1 MPASSLSTFAA
12 DGAPIGAPLFGQA
25 CRSFNLQSRS
35 SLQTARCS
43 SLAHLSD
50 PHLGPIPTPRLRELI
65 NKRGLGLINWYRK
78 RHRHH
83 HADVLD
89 AIVADMQAQAP
100 DHIAVTGDLVNISL
114 DAEFAARRALAR
126 RRVGAPAGRDARA
139 RQSRCLHPARR
150 RSCGASTGAI
160 TCAGTTA
167 PAFPF
172 VRRRGPLAIVGLTT
186 SLPTGPFMATG
197 RLGGEQ
203 LARLAEILIAL
214 AREPVF
220 RVVLIHHP
228 PIPNRSHYMKRLI
241 DGPMLRA
248 IIAEHGAE
256 LVLHGHNHEQ
266 QLMWLD
272 GPKGRIPAVGVP
284 SASAILRRHDEP
296 AAYNLY
302 RNRRRARRVDVRDG
316 VARAA
321 RRPRRHHRTDAAEV
335 DG

>member
-1 MPASSLSTFAA
+1 MF
-12 DGAPIGAPLFGQA
+12 
-25 CRSFNLQSRS
+25 
-35 SLQTARCS
+35 

-50 PHLGPIPTPRLRELI
+50 PHIGPIATPRLRELL

-83 HADVLD
+83 HADVLN
-89 AIVADMQAQAP
+89 AVVKDMQAQSP

-114 DAEFAARRALAR
+114 DTEFAGAARWLMSVGTPEHVTLVPGNHDAYIRRASGWAAQHWGEFMR
-126 RRVGAPAGRDARA
+126 GDDGAD
-139 RQSRCLHPARR
+139 
-150 RSCGASTGAI
+150 
-160 TCAGTTA
+160 
-167 PAFPF
+167 FPF

-197 RLGGEQ
+197 HLGGEQ
-203 LARLAEILIAL
+203 LARLAEILITLSREAL
-214 AREPVF
+214 F

-228 PIPNRSHYMKRLI
+228 PIPNKRHYMKRLI
-241 DGPMLRA
+241 DGPMFRA
-248 IIAEHGAE
+248 LIAEHGAE

-284 SASAILRRHDEP
+284 SASAIISDHDEP

-302 RNRRRARRVDVRDG
+302 AIDG
-316 VARAA
+316 GPGGWSCEMISRGLSADRGGITELK
-321 RRPRRHHRTDAAEV
+321 RQRLT
-335 DG
+335 

>member
-1 MPASSLSTFAA
+1 MF
-12 DGAPIGAPLFGQA
+12 
-25 CRSFNLQSRS
+25 
-35 SLQTARCS
+35 

-50 PHLGPIPTPRLRELI
+50 PHIGPIATPRLRELL

-83 HADVLD
+83 HADVLN
-89 AIVADMQAQAP
+89 AVVKDMQAQSP

-114 DAEFAARRALAR
+114 DTEFAGAARWLMSMGPPEHVTLVPGNHDAYIRRASGWAAQHWGEFMR
-126 RRVGAPAGRDARA
+126 GDDGAD
-139 RQSRCLHPARR
+139 
-150 RSCGASTGAI
+150 
-160 TCAGTTA
+160 
-167 PAFPF
+167 FPF

-197 RLGGEQ
+197 HLGGEQ

-214 AREPVF
+214 ARERLF

-228 PIPNRSHYMKRLI
+228 PIPNRRHYMKRLI
-241 DGPMLRA
+241 DGPMFRA
-248 IIAEHGAE
+248 LIAEHGAE

-284 SASAILRRHDEP
+284 SASAIVSDHDEP

-302 RNRRRARRVDVRDG
+302 AIDGGPGAWTCEMLSRGLRAGSEG
-316 VARAA
+316 VTELMRQ
-321 RRPRRHHRTDAAEV
+321 RLI
-335 DG
+335 G